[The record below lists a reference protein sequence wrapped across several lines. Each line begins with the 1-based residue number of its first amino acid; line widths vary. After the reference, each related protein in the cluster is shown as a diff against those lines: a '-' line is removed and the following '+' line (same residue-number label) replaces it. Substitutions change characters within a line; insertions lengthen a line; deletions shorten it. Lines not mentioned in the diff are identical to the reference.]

1 MADEMPR
8 REQPSSGPQRA
19 ASVVAGEP
27 RAHRPVSQGE
37 DARDEARPDEHRIRA
52 RFDVAF
58 PGFRLDVD
66 LELPGRG
73 VTALFGHSGSGKTTL
88 LRCVAGLEAGAR
100 GRLVVNGE
108 CWQDDARR
116 IQVPTHR
123 RALGYVFQEAS
134 LFPHLSVRR
143 NLEFG
148 LRRIAAAA
156 RRVQLEQAVAL
167 LGIEALLERM
177 PERLSGGERQRVGM
191 ARALLTSPRILLMDE
206 PLAALD
212 HKRKQE
218 ILPYLERL
226 HDELDIPVL
235 YVSHSPDEVVR
246 LADHVVMLGEGRVM
260 AAGELHATMARLDL
274 PTAFTE
280 DAGVVVDG
288 TVAAHDDHDH
298 LTRLDFPGG
307 AVWVQRQPVVL
318 GRRLRFRIHARDVS
332 LADHRVEGTSIVNLI
347 EVTVKEVVGADSP
360 AHVLVGLDAGGSAL
374 IARITRRSSAQLA
387 LRPGRRMWA
396 QIKSV
401 ALLG

>member
-1 MADEMPR
+1 MADHPLAT
-8 REQPSSGPQRA
+8 GARA
-19 ASVVAGEP
+19 AIAASPVATAATGATP
-27 RAHRPVSQGE
+27 AGTPGSPLPTAGI
-37 DARDEARPDEHRIRA
+37 DARFA
-52 RFDVAF
+52 VAYA
-58 PGFRLDVD
+58 GFRLDVD
-66 LELPGRG
+66 LRLPGRG

-88 LRCVAGLEAGAR
+88 LRCVAGLEPAAR

-116 IQVPTHR
+116 ILVPTHR
-123 RALGYVFQEAS
+123 RELGYVFQEAS
-134 LFPHLSVRR
+134 LFPHLTVRR

-148 LRRIAAAA
+148 LRRIPAAA
-156 RRVQLEQAVAL
+156 RRVPLDHAVAL

-177 PERLSGGERQRVGM
+177 PDRLSGGERQRVGM

-212 HKRKQE
+212 HRRKQE

-280 DAGVVVDG
+280 DAGVVIDG
-288 TVAAHDDHDH
+288 TVAAHDDHYH

-307 AVWVQRQPVVL
+307 AVWVQRQAVPL
-318 GRRLRFRIHARDVS
+318 GRCLRFRIHARDVS
-332 LADHRVEGTSIVNLI
+332 LADHRVEGSSIQNLLPA
-347 EVTVKEVVGADSP
+347 TVEEVVGADTP
-360 AHVLVGLDAGGSAL
+360 AHVLVRLDADGTAL
-374 IARITRRSSAQLA
+374 LARITRRAAEQLV

>member
-1 MADEMPR
+1 MADAP
-8 REQPSSGPQRA
+8 QPGA
-19 ASVVAGEP
+19 AGTATGAAAGCARPVAGI
-27 RAHRPVSQGE
+27 
-37 DARDEARPDEHRIRA
+37 EARFAVDYA
-52 RFDVAF
+52 
-58 PGFRLDVD
+58 GFRLDVD
-66 LELPGRG
+66 LRLPGRG

-88 LRCVAGLEAGAR
+88 LRCVAGLEPAAR

-116 IQVPTHR
+116 IRVPTHR

-148 LRRIAAAA
+148 LRRIPAAA
-156 RRVQLEQAVAL
+156 RRVPLDHAVAL

-177 PERLSGGERQRVGM
+177 PDRLSGGERQRVGM

-212 HKRKQE
+212 HRRKQE

-235 YVSHSPDEVVR
+235 YVSHAPDEVVR
-246 LADHVVMLGEGRVM
+246 LADHVVMLGEGKAM

-288 TVAAHDDHDH
+288 TVAEHDDHYH

-307 AVWVQRQPVVL
+307 AVWVQRQPAPP

-332 LADHRVEGTSIVNLI
+332 LADHLVEGSSIQNLLPVI
-347 EVTVKEVVGADSP
+347 VEEVVGADTP
-360 AHVLVGLDAGGSAL
+360 AHVLVRLDAGGTAL
-374 IARITRRSSAQLA
+374 LARITRRAAEQLG

-401 ALLG
+401 ALPGPPHSECIFPNRIAT

>member
-1 MADEMPR
+1 MR
-8 REQPSSGPQRA
+8 
-19 ASVVAGEP
+19 
-27 RAHRPVSQGE
+27 
-37 DARDEARPDEHRIRA
+37 EARCGKGTDAVGAAAVGIEA
-52 RFDVAF
+52 RFEVAYA
-58 PGFRLDVD
+58 GFTLAVD
-66 LELPGRG
+66 LQLPGRG
-73 VTALFGHSGSGKTTL
+73 VTALFGHAGWGTTTL
-88 LRCVAGLEAGAR
+88 VRGVAGLEPGAR
-100 GRLVVNGE
+100 GRLVVNDE
-108 CWQDDARR
+108 CWQDDARGVR
-116 IQVPTHR
+116 VPTHR

-148 LRRIAAAA
+148 LRRIPAAA
-156 RRVQLEQAVAL
+156 RRVRLDHAVTL

-177 PERLSGGERQRVGM
+177 PDRLSGGERQRVGM

-235 YVSHSPDEVVR
+235 YVSHAPDEVVR
-246 LADHVVMLGEGRVM
+246 LADHVVMLGAGKVM
-260 AAGELHATMARLDL
+260 AAGELHATLARLDL

-280 DAGVVVDG
+280 DAGVVIDG
-288 TVAAHDDHDH
+288 TVAEHDDHDQ

-307 AVWVQRQPVVL
+307 AVWVQRQPAAL

-360 AHVLVGLDAGGSAL
+360 AHVLVGLDAGGTAL